1 MAPLA
6 ETHFEKGSILLLD
19 KSPWD
24 GTRKL
29 HFASEIHVLNNNQQE
44 GEKSGYFMGTHSSLD
59 QIRKPQIKSR
69 FKGDQETSLSCM
81 FSGKQRRKQIK
92 QKII

>member
-1 MAPLA
+1 
-6 ETHFEKGSILLLD
+6 
-19 KSPWD
+19 
-24 GTRKL
+24 
-29 HFASEIHVLNNNQQE
+29 
-44 GEKSGYFMGTHSSLD
+44 MGTHSSLD

-92 QKII
+92 QNKEE